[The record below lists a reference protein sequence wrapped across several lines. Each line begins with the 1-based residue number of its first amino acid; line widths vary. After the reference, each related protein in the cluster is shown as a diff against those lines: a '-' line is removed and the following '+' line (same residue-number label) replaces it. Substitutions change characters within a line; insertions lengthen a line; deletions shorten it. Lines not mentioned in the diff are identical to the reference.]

1 MSDYEIYLLAEREQR
16 RMLAQRISAWENAN
30 GVTLMPVKFDPKQP
44 RIEQLVEDTLKLQ
57 ALRKG
62 R

>member
-16 RMLAQRISAWENAN
+16 RMLAQKITDWERAN
-30 GVTLMPVKFDPKQP
+30 GVALMPVKFDPKQP

-57 ALRKG
+57 ALR
-62 R
+62 RRQ